1 MLKNF
6 VKNLTP
12 SVMFGGLRKML
23 ISLGYFPTFKNDKQ
37 IKNSVEKI
45 WDFLAKESRFARMH
59 ECRQLFGFLSNKN
72 CVNICSHKKSSQNI
86 CPSAWWACY
95 AITSSFSYKTGNNSW
110 SKLNMHISSLNS
122 SGSKA
127 KKGGR
132 SSRRSHIFC
141 NKSFAPISP
150 YSHQKLFSPLWSLQC
165 SESQSQSSEIPPLQT
180 QFKQLLALAT
190 TQFILPSSSVLSKKF
205 FS

>member
-1 MLKNF
+1 
-6 VKNLTP
+6 
-12 SVMFGGLRKML
+12 
-23 ISLGYFPTFKNDKQ
+23 
-37 IKNSVEKI
+37 
-45 WDFLAKESRFARMH
+45 MH
-59 ECRQLFGFLSNKN
+59 ECRLIFGFLSNKN

-110 SKLNMHISSLNS
+110 SKLNMHISSLNFVWKQS
-122 SGSKA
+122 

-165 SESQSQSSEIPPLQT
+165 SESQSQSPEIPPFANSVQTAFGSLLQRSL
-180 QFKQLLALAT
+180 FFLHLLL
-190 TQFILPSSSVLSKKF
+190 LSKKF
-205 FS
+205 FRKTLFAARLLNCS

>member
-1 MLKNF
+1 MIADNF
-6 VKNLTP
+6 LV
-12 SVMFGGLRKML
+12 
-23 ISLGYFPTFKNDKQ
+23 I
-37 IKNSVEKI
+37 
-45 WDFLAKESRFARMH
+45 
-59 ECRQLFGFLSNKN
+59 FGFLSNKN

-150 YSHQKLFSPLWSLQC
+150 YSHQKLFSPLWSLQFAQRANPNLLKFPLC
-165 SESQSQSSEIPPLQT
+165 KLSSNSFWLLLQRSLFFLHLLLSQRSSLGKLFLQLDCWT
-180 QFKQLLALAT
+180 ARKMAVNGE
-190 TQFILPSSSVLSKKF
+190 SSSCFCCCRLYSKG
-205 FS
+205 SC

>member
-1 MLKNF
+1 
-6 VKNLTP
+6 
-12 SVMFGGLRKML
+12 
-23 ISLGYFPTFKNDKQ
+23 
-37 IKNSVEKI
+37 
-45 WDFLAKESRFARMH
+45 MH
-59 ECRQLFGFLSNKN
+59 DYRLLQLFSGFLSNKN

-165 SESQSQSSEIPPLQT
+165 SESQSQSPEIPPLQT
-180 QFKQLLALAT
+180 QFKQLLALCYNAVYSS
-190 TQFILPSSSVLSKKF
+190 FIFCCSQRSSLGKLFLQLDCWTARKMAVNGESRSCFCCCRLYSKG
-205 FS
+205 SC

>member
-1 MLKNF
+1 MY
-6 VKNLTP
+6 
-12 SVMFGGLRKML
+12 R
-23 ISLGYFPTFKNDKQ
+23 
-37 IKNSVEKI
+37 
-45 WDFLAKESRFARMH
+45 
-59 ECRQLFGFLSNKN
+59 LFGFLSNKN

-150 YSHQKLFSPLWSLQC
+150 YSHQKLFSPLWSLQFAQRANPNLLKFPLC
-165 SESQSQSSEIPPLQT
+165 KLSSNSFWL
-180 QFKQLLALAT
+180 FAT
-190 TQFILPSSSVLSKKF
+190 TQFILPSSSALSKKF
-205 FS
+205 FRKTLFAARLLNCS

>member
-1 MLKNF
+1 
-6 VKNLTP
+6 
-12 SVMFGGLRKML
+12 
-23 ISLGYFPTFKNDKQ
+23 
-37 IKNSVEKI
+37 
-45 WDFLAKESRFARMH
+45 MH
-59 ECRQLFGFLSNKN
+59 DYRLLQLFSGFLSNKN

-86 CPSAWWACY
+86 CPSAWWARY

-165 SESQSQSSEIPPLQT
+165 SESQSQSPEIPPLQT

-190 TQFILPSSSVLSKKF
+190 TQFILPSSSALSKKF
-205 FS
+205 FRKTLFAARLLNCS